1 MRKKSNTFNNTIIS
15 VDNLYIRL
23 YNVRNKR
30 KNQKGIKNM
39 RYLRFGEVPE
49 NEKSINFIKLS
60 FEQNEDY
67 TYYKELGDMEKA
79 LACVPDEAYEA
90 GVSVFEMGDDKMP
103 IVANMKLAKSLLARL
118 DCPIYEVTADEIA
131 RGEDGEPLVE
141 NITIE
146 KKRRI
151 KKDELIKVV
160 LKSLLRNF
168 KNAEYNEEDSATNT
182 IHESCL
188 PKKINIFTGEK
199 VNAFEKTNDDWVLMP
214 EKTEYKFNGW
224 TLSDPV
230 DGFCD

>member
-1 MRKKSNTFNNTIIS
+1 
-15 VDNLYIRL
+15 
-23 YNVRNKR
+23 
-30 KNQKGIKNM
+30 M

-67 TYYKELGDMEKA
+67 TYYKELGDNEKA

-90 GVSVFEMGDDKMP
+90 GVSVFEMNNDKMP

-188 PKKINIFTGEK
+188 CSQSQLSTTSK
-199 VNAFEKTNDDWVLMP
+199 NDCWL
-214 EKTEYKFNGW
+214 
-224 TLSDPV
+224 
-230 DGFCD
+230 